1 MDINPLDQKYL
12 EMLRQLAED
21 VKSVSKLP
29 LSRAEQLS
37 RVSDYI
43 RGAASQLEMTP
54 ANLFNQLRDNT
65 TLVGQELKELASNI
79 FSNFSVKDVE
89 TIRQGVGAGA
99 AGGGALV
106 TTGAAPGALATISST
121 MNSVGTALGATA
133 GSTTATVVGTLTSGA
148 VVLAVVYILSHFLGV
163 MSADRPVAENPPR
176 TAGPAAR
183 NAEPGTGR
191 APTKSGE
198 KYGVYLVGN
207 EIVCGQLAEMLE
219 MPSSDFLGW
228 GLDSSKKVKD
238 TGNGFKLVLGL
249 FDTAEQTR
257 EAYGNNIVPGSMHGR
272 PLGLGPVAKF
282 KFDDKEH
289 TVENATRF
297 LH

>member
-89 TIRQGVGAGA
+89 TIREGVGAA
-99 AGGGALV
+99 RLAGG
-106 TTGAAPGALATISST
+106 
-121 MNSVGTALGATA
+121 
-133 GSTTATVVGTLTSGA
+133 
-148 VVLAVVYILSHFLGV
+148 
-163 MSADRPVAENPPR
+163 R
-176 TAGPAAR
+176 
-183 NAEPGTGR
+183 
-191 APTKSGE
+191 
-198 KYGVYLVGN
+198 
-207 EIVCGQLAEMLE
+207 
-219 MPSSDFLGW
+219 W
-228 GLDSSKKVKD
+228 
-238 TGNGFKLVLGL
+238 
-249 FDTAEQTR
+249 
-257 EAYGNNIVPGSMHGR
+257 
-272 PLGLGPVAKF
+272 
-282 KFDDKEH
+282 
-289 TVENATRF
+289 
-297 LH
+297 